1 MKNTLIAVA
10 LAAAAC
16 GGPGYIV
23 IKQAPAADLAGKA
36 TFAIV
41 AADYSKGS
49 VDGHSEPDYA
59 AAQDTEGK
67 RRWGDVKT
75 GIDED
80 FSKAVAS
87 KGSGLTFVQS
97 GVQAAL
103 LVKPVIKSINPGSFF
118 SHSELRL
125 AVQITSPDGAVLDE
139 IELASGTAGN
149 IYNPTD
155 EKRLRQ
161 DAENIGERVG
171 RYLSSRARQ

>member
-1 MKNTLIAVA
+1 MKTSLIAVA
-10 LAAAAC
+10 LAAVGC
-16 GGPGYIV
+16 GGPGYMV
-23 IKQAPAADLAGKA
+23 IKQAPASDLAGKA

-41 AADYSKGS
+41 PADYSKGS
-49 VDGHSEPDYA
+49 IDGHSEPEYA

-80 FSKAVAS
+80 FSKAVAA

-103 LVKPVIKSINPGSFF
+103 LVKPVIRSINPGSFF
-118 SHSELRL
+118 SRSELRL

-139 IELASGTAGN
+139 IELVNGTSGN
-149 IYNPTD
+149 VYNATD

-161 DAENIGERVG
+161 DAEEIGERVG
-171 RYLSSRARQ
+171 RYLASRARP